1 MLERKFKKLVESYP
15 NLVDGRFAISKAK
28 AEEIIAE
35 KGGHSSLE
43 EIVDRAK
50 KRSDLPDSE
59 WEPFD
64 RLIEKERAAANR
76 RSSSVGWAL
85 GGMRRGIVILMALVV
100 FITLFFTVTPTGRA
114 WAKQLYSFILTVH
127 DGGYTISPEVPYD
140 FPAVDYEEKHY
151 SSYEEFEKDTGYKA
165 YKFKNTLGLPVED
178 IMAVKSNSGFSLYAT
193 FILNDVNRICIYQH
207 WQISSPVWG
216 IPDANARAWDYTLSD
231 DIILH
236 CQIDS
241 IDNSFGA
248 VAKIGDSY
256 IEIVADSG
264 VDYSYYIFGKH
275 QKIKEDK

>member
-35 KGGHSSLE
+35 KGGHASLE

-64 RLIEKERAAANR
+64 RLVEKEHSTLNR
-76 RSSSVGWAL
+76 RNTGVGVISK
-85 GGMRRGIVILMALVV
+85 GMCRGIVAIAALVA
-100 FITLFFTVTPTGRA
+100 FITFFFTVTSTGKA
-114 WAKQLYSFILTVH
+114 WAKQLYSFILTVR

-165 YKFKNTLGLPVED
+165 YKFKNTLELPVED

-193 FILNDVNRICIYQH
+193 FILNDGNRICIYQQ
-207 WQISSPVWG
+207 WQIASE
-216 IPDANARAWDYTLSD
+216 Y
-231 DIILH
+231 
-236 CQIDS
+236 
-241 IDNSFGA
+241 FGA
-248 VAKIGDSY
+248 VSGYEQKWTHKLSDGNTLNCFIDSTDGSFLAVS
-256 IEIVADSG
+256 IIDDSLITIIADDG
-264 VDYSYYIFGKH
+264 VDYSYYIF
-275 QKIKEDK
+275 EDR

>member
-35 KGGHSSLE
+35 KGGHASLE

-85 GGMRRGIVILMALVV
+85 GGMRRGIVILMALIV
-100 FITLFFTVTPTGRA
+100 FITLFFIVTPTGRT

-165 YKFKNTLGLPVED
+165 Y
-178 IMAVKSNSGFSLYAT
+178 
-193 FILNDVNRICIYQH
+193 
-207 WQISSPVWG
+207 
-216 IPDANARAWDYTLSD
+216 
-231 DIILH
+231 
-236 CQIDS
+236 
-241 IDNSFGA
+241 
-248 VAKIGDSY
+248 
-256 IEIVADSG
+256 
-264 VDYSYYIFGKH
+264 
-275 QKIKEDK
+275 

>member
-35 KGGHSSLE
+35 KGGHASLE

-64 RLIEKERAAANR
+64 RLVEKEHSTLNR
-76 RSSSVGWAL
+76 RNTGVGVISK
-85 GGMRRGIVILMALVV
+85 GMCRGIVAIAALVA
-100 FITLFFTVTPTGRA
+100 FITFFFTVTSTGKA
-114 WAKQLYSFILTVH
+114 WAKQLYSFILTVR

-165 YKFKNTLGLPVED
+165 YKFKNTLELPVED

>member
-35 KGGHSSLE
+35 KGGHASLE

-64 RLIEKERAAANR
+64 RLIEKEQAAANR

-85 GGMRRGIVILMALVV
+85 GGMRRGIVILMALIV
-100 FITLFFTVTPTGRA
+100 FITLFFIVTPTGRT

-140 FPAVDYEEKHY
+140 FPAVDYKEKHY
-151 SSYEEFEKDTGYKA
+151 SSYEKFEKDTGYKV
-165 YKFKNTLGLPVED
+165 YKFKNTLELPVED

-193 FILNDVNRICIYQH
+193 FILNDGNRICIYQH
-207 WQISSPVWG
+207 WQITSEYFGSVSDCEQEW
-216 IPDANARAWDYTLSD
+216 THKLSD
-231 DIILH
+231 GNTLN
-236 CQIDS
+236 CFIDS
-241 IDNSFGA
+241 TDGSFLAVSIID
-248 VAKIGDSY
+248 DSL
-256 IEIVADSG
+256 ITIIADDG
-264 VDYSYYIFGKH
+264 VDYSYYIF
-275 QKIKEDK
+275 EDR

>member
-35 KGGHSSLE
+35 KGGHASLE

-64 RLIEKERAAANR
+64 RLIEKEQAAANR
-76 RSSSVGWAL
+76 RSSSVVWAL
-85 GGMRRGIVILMALVV
+85 GGMRRGIVILMALIV
-100 FITLFFTVTPTGRA
+100 FITFFFTVTSTGKA
-114 WAKQLYSFILTVH
+114 WAKQLYNFILTVR

-165 YKFKNTLGLPVED
+165 YKFKNTLELPVED
-178 IMAVKSNSGFSLYAT
+178 IRAVKSNSGFSLYAT
-193 FILNDVNRICIYQH
+193 FILNDGNRICIYQH
-207 WQISSPVWG
+207 WQITSEYFGSVSDCEQKW
-216 IPDANARAWDYTLSD
+216 THKLSD
-231 DIILH
+231 GNTLN
-236 CQIDS
+236 CFIDS
-241 IDNSFGA
+241 TDGFFLAVSIIDDSLI
-248 VAKIGDSY
+248 KI
-256 IEIVADSG
+256 IADDG
-264 VDYSYYIFGKH
+264 VDYSYYIF
-275 QKIKEDK
+275 EDR

>member
-35 KGGHSSLE
+35 KGGHASLE

-64 RLIEKERAAANR
+64 RLVEKEHSTLNR
-76 RSSSVGWAL
+76 RNTGVGVISK
-85 GGMRRGIVILMALVV
+85 GMCRGIVAIAALVA
-100 FITLFFTVTPTGRA
+100 FITFFFTVTSTGKA
-114 WAKQLYSFILTVH
+114 WAKQLYSFILTVR

-165 YKFKNTLGLPVED
+165 YKFKNTLELPVED

-207 WQISSPVWG
+207 WQITSEYFGSVSDCEQEW
-216 IPDANARAWDYTLSD
+216 THKLSD
-231 DIILH
+231 GNTLN
-236 CQIDS
+236 CFIDS
-241 IDNSFGA
+241 TDGSFLAVSIID
-248 VAKIGDSY
+248 DSL
-256 IEIVADSG
+256 ITIIADDG
-264 VDYSYYIFGKH
+264 VDYSYYIF
-275 QKIKEDK
+275 EDR

>member
-35 KGGHSSLE
+35 KGGHASLE

-85 GGMRRGIVILMALVV
+85 GGMRRGIVILMALIV
-100 FITLFFTVTPTGRA
+100 FITLFFIVTPTGRT

-151 SSYEEFEKDTGYKA
+151 SCYEEFEKDTGYKA
-165 YKFKNTLGLPVED
+165 YKFKNTLELPVED

-193 FILNDVNRICIYQH
+193 FILNDGNRICIYQH
-207 WQISSPVWG
+207 WQITSEYFGSVSDCEQEW
-216 IPDANARAWDYTLSD
+216 THKLSD
-231 DIILH
+231 GNTLN
-236 CQIDS
+236 CFIDS
-241 IDNSFGA
+241 TDGSFLAVSIID
-248 VAKIGDSY
+248 DSL
-256 IEIVADSG
+256 ITIIADDG
-264 VDYSYYIFGKH
+264 VDYSYYIF
-275 QKIKEDK
+275 EDR

>member
-1 MLERKFKKLVESYP
+1 
-15 NLVDGRFAISKAK
+15 
-28 AEEIIAE
+28 
-35 KGGHSSLE
+35 
-43 EIVDRAK
+43 
-50 KRSDLPDSE
+50 LPDSE

-165 YKFKNTLGLPVED
+165 YKFKNTLGLPAED